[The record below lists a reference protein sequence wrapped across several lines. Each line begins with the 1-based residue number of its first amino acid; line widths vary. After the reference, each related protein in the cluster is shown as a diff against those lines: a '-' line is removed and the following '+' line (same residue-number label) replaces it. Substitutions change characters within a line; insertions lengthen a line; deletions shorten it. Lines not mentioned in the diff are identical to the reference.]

1 MSTTTPTFDS
11 LYTQICRWDNLYL
24 AYRQAR
30 RGKRGRIPAATF
42 EFHLEENLVTLQMK
56 ESPIFSKTYDLLL
69 WLIPTTLKFP
79 REQRFLLARAI
90 QETALRFQEDLLE
103 AGLSRDRERNRALGR
118 ADVNL
123 AKLRF
128 YLRLC
133 RDLQLITLSQY
144 QFVAES
150 VTEIG
155 RLLGGWRQS
164 VTSSS

>member
-1 MSTTTPTFDS
+1 
-11 LYTQICRWDNLYL
+11 
-24 AYRQAR
+24 
-30 RGKRGRIPAATF
+30 
-42 EFHLEENLVTLQMK
+42 MK
-56 ESPIFSKTYDLLL
+56 ESPIFAKTYDLLL
-69 WLIPTTLKFP
+69 WLIPTTMKFP
-79 REQRFLLARAI
+79 REQRFVLAHAI
-90 QETALRFQEDLLE
+90 QETALRFQEELLE
-103 AGLSRDRERNRALGR
+103 AGLSRDRERNRALAR
-118 ADVNL
+118 ADVSL

-164 VTSSS
+164 VAT